1 MSDFIEVSEQ
11 TMLGD
16 LMKCVIEQVK
26 VLPKP
31 WDALS
36 EDEQREYLDRVDLQV
51 ADAVRQ
57 AISIINSQG
66 NISVPAKV
74 ESVTYKD
81 GCKVVLKAV
90 GDITNT
96 IHLAEA
102 EGSFV
107 NVIIPADGLI
117 NDNGKPEPEPDQR
130 GLELGH
136 EYDDRGEMDD
146 GLDGPGEGDLVDAEF
161 VDHEADDGID
171 HSDEYDEEA
180 A

>member
-1 MSDFIEVSEQ
+1 MSDFIEVSEK

-36 EDEQREYLDRVDLQV
+36 ENDQREYLDRVDLQV

-66 NISVPAKV
+66 NISVPAKI
-74 ESVTYKD
+74 ESVTFKD
-81 GCKVVLKAV
+81 GCKVVLKAI
-90 GDITNT
+90 GEIAQT

-102 EGSFV
+102 EGQII
-107 NVIIPADGLI
+107 NVIIPPDGLL
-117 NDNGKPEPEPDQR
+117 NGNGKPGPDPDQR
-130 GLELGH
+130 ALELGH
-136 EYDDRGEMDD
+136 EYAE
-146 GLDGPGEGDLVDAEF
+146 DADTEKM
-161 VDHEADDGID
+161 
-171 HSDEYDEEA
+171 EA

>member
-36 EDEQREYLDRVDLQV
+36 EHEQREYLDRVDLQV

-57 AISIINSQG
+57 AISIISSQG
-66 NISVPAKV
+66 HNMVPAKI

-81 GCKVVLKAV
+81 GCKVVLKAI
-90 GDITNT
+90 GDIVTT

-102 EGSFV
+102 EGQIV
-107 NVIIPADGLI
+107 NIIIPVAELLS
-117 NDNGKPEPEPDQR
+117 DNGKPEPDPDQR

-136 EYDDRGEMDD
+136 EYDESGELDD
-146 GLDGPGEGDLVDAEF
+146 GFML
-161 VDHEADDGID
+161 DHEDTGDGID
-171 HSDEYDEEA
+171 HEDEYDEEA